1 MTVLTTGQPT
11 NPKPPAF
18 ALPSRAA
25 AASPARPVRKDPE
38 QPPPRPD
45 KHSERWSR
53 YQRGVE
59 AAAAQLHAEVQAQA
73 QAGGF
78 GNRQRSMTMVSPS
91 RASGSGGD
99 HSRSYSQL
107 GTDDELL
114 LLDLLG
120 EGNEA
125 HAAQKADDGTPRRE
139 VPPAPAFAKCKQCG
153 KIIKRDVDSI
163 KKQLRQCGA
172 SQISSTPPK
181 QAIAQ
186 RVLAVTP
193 PPWFVCWVRCFR
205 LCSRLPC
212 H

>member
-1 MTVLTTGQPT
+1 
-11 NPKPPAF
+11 
-18 ALPSRAA
+18 
-25 AASPARPVRKDPE
+25 
-38 QPPPRPD
+38 
-45 KHSERWSR
+45 
-53 YQRGVE
+53 VE
-59 AAAAQLHAEVQAQA
+59 AAAAQLQAEVQAQA

-78 GNRQRSMTMVSPS
+78 GNRRRSMTMVSPS

-125 HAAQKADDGTPRRE
+125 HAHAAQKADDGTPRRE

-163 KKQLRQCGA
+163 EKHLRQCGA
-172 SQISSTPPK
+172 E
-181 QAIAQ
+181 
-186 RVLAVTP
+186 
-193 PPWFVCWVRCFR
+193 
-205 LCSRLPC
+205 
-212 H
+212 